1 MKAKRVK
8 AWAMML
14 GGELG
19 CGEFTHRMQIYSSK
33 LQCEQSAKDEENN
46 LEFDAKIRVVLVTI
60 LVPYRP
66 KRRKKK

>member
-14 GGELG
+14 GDELG
-19 CGEFTHRMQIYSSK
+19 CGEFTRRLQIYSSK

-46 LEFDAKIRVVLVTI
+46 LEFDAKIRVVPVTI